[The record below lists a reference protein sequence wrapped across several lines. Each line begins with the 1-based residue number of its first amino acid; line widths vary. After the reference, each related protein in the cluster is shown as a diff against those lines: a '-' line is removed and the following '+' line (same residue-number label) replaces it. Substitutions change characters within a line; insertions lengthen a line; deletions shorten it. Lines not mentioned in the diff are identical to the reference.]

1 MNWKVLAR
9 RSVTGSPGSGDWSEY
24 LCVRSNKNGYQ
35 LAICGFEVDANG
47 DELSNLITDQNY
59 SPVQIRAV
67 NEEALRNALVNL
79 GWRLEDLSNALRNWH
94 R

>member
-9 RSVTGSPGSGDWSEY
+9 RSVTGSPGSGAWSEY

>member
-9 RSVTGSPGSGDWSEY
+9 RTVTGSPGSGDWREY

-59 SPVQIRAV
+59 SPVQIRAF

-79 GWRLEDLSNALRNWH
+79 GWRLEDLSNAFRNWP

>member
-9 RSVTGSPGSGDWSEY
+9 RRVTGSPGSGDWNEY

-79 GWRLEDLSNALRNWH
+79 GWRLEDLSNALRDWP